1 MLQGKVPLCY
11 AAFVLRHIDIYGS
24 AEMCDWFF

>member
-1 MLQGKVPLCY
+1 MLQGKILLCY

-24 AEMCDWFF
+24 AEMCDSCF